1 MIPCFNTHVY
11 IKNLISL
18 LRKKTSLDILIYD
31 DGSSP
36 VLHLNNQCEDIK
48 FLRNNTNKGK
58 GYTLYNGFVYA
69 KRNKYT
75 HVITIDGDMQHS
87 PDDIIDFINE
97 DSSFDFLFGSRGLS
111 RPMPIHRILSNKI
124 TSFIV
129 SVLKNFT
136 INDSQCGFRRYKVSS
151 LNLSTII
158 NHGYL
163 YETELILNS
172 LNSNMT
178 IKNINIKTIY
188 EDSPSNINN
197 IKDTL
202 SFIKLIFRY
211 IFV

>member
-1 MIPCFNTHVY
+1 MIPCFNTHIY
-11 IKNLISL
+11 INTLINL
-18 LRKKTSLDILIYD
+18 LRKKTSLDILVYD

-36 VLHLNNQCEDIK
+36 KLHLNKEYKNVK
-48 FLRNNTNKGK
+48 FLRNNKNKGK
-58 GYTLYNGFVYA
+58 GYTLHKGFMYA
-69 KRNKYT
+69 KKNNYS
-75 HVITIDGDMQHS
+75 HVITMDGDMQHS
-87 PDDIIDFINE
+87 PDDIIDFISE
-97 DSSFDFLFGSRGLS
+97 GSRIDFLFGSRRLS
-111 RPMPIHRILSNKI
+111 QPMPIHRILSNKI
-124 TSFIV
+124 TSFII

-151 LNLSTII
+151 LNLSTIV

-178 IKNINIKTIY
+178 IKNVNIKTVY